1 MNGGDEPGSTK
12 LKIKETL
19 MHSTVIDQ
27 TPHGWAAGDEKS
39 AVQHRRLHPS
49 GF

>member
-1 MNGGDEPGSTK
+1 MIGGEEPGSTK
-12 LKIKETL
+12 LKIKET
-19 MHSTVIDQ
+19 IDQ